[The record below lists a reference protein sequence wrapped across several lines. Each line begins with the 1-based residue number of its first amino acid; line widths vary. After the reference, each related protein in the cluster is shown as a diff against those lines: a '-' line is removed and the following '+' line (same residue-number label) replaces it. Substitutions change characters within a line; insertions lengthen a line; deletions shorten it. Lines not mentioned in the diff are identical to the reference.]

1 MFNEEISVG
10 KLSEKI
16 NDLLIQF
23 KEIKSQN
30 ESLRQQVMTLSAE
43 NEAKAVQ
50 IKKLEADLTSKDI
63 EADDILGKIE
73 EVLRK

>member
-1 MFNEEISVG
+1 MFSEEISVG

-16 NDLLIQF
+16 NDLLRRF
-23 KEIKSQN
+23 EEVKSQN
-30 ESLRQQVMTLSAE
+30 ESLRQRVVTLQAE
-43 NEAKAVQ
+43 NEAKSAQ
-50 IKKLEADLTSKDI
+50 IEKLEGDLKNKDM